1 MQPKH
6 DCDCYLIKFDFK
18 LLYICSYKSL
28 LKILKSHSNMKNVL
42 LLFSFLMVGFSTS
55 AQVAETKMEL
65 SATEHDFGT
74 FKEEAGRQSF
84 DFIVT
89 NVGTNPLVIQNV
101 VASCGCTTPDWTR
114 QPIAVGGKGKVTAMY
129 DPKDRPGVFNKT
141 LSVYTNA
148 KPEVVVLVIKGEVTP
163 REKTIE
169 ELFTFQ
175 VGAVR
180 FESNHLAFTNVKK
193 TEKKIR
199 VMQLINT
206 SAAPVKVEFDALPPH
221 LTLVSNPETLK
232 PGEKGIVEGTF
243 DATKNPGWGNVSD
256 MVKVKLDGVA
266 QENVYYY
273 VSANL
278 VEDFSS
284 LTAEEME
291 KAPVF
296 KVASTTVELG
306 KIKGATQN
314 EVEFKFTNEGK
325 SDLIIRHIR
334 STCGCTAVQQG
345 NAGIGI
351 KPGESSSIKAVFN
364 SGSYNGKV
372 TKAIYVYTNDPKNS
386 EVVLMLN
393 ADVEQPP
400 VTK

>member
-1 MQPKH
+1 
-6 DCDCYLIKFDFK
+6 
-18 LLYICSYKSL
+18 
-28 LKILKSHSNMKNVL
+28 MKNVL
-42 LLFSFLMVGFSTS
+42 FLFSFLMVGFSAS